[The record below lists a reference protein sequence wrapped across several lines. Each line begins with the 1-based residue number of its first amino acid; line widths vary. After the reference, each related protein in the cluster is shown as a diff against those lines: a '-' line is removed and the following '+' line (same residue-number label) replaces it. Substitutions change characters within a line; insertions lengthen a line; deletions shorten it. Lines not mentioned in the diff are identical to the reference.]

1 MLKLWSRLRQLKVL
15 SSCGVYRR
23 LDKVSLWV
31 LAFLPFLIYVNHV
44 FLSGACMGS
53 VLLRPA
59 PETSFASMFWGTC
72 IALLGVAFAFVFAS
86 ATTIVV
92 ATAAAILWLLLKS
105 SPCLPLI
112 IAAPMTPSS
121 GGASLPLRR
130 EVCMCFWY
138 GRSAGR
144 TLLVVLHQELILSL
158 SAKQHVDELIVLR
171 VLVVSVLLLE
181 HHVGEFS
188 QSFPGL

>member
-1 MLKLWSRLRQLKVL
+1 L
-15 SSCGVYRR
+15 
-23 LDKVSLWV
+23 
-31 LAFLPFLIYVNHV
+31 H
-44 FLSGACMGS
+44 
-53 VLLRPA
+53 RPV
-59 PETSFASMFWGTC
+59 
-72 IALLGVAFAFVFAS
+72 GVAFVFAFAS

-92 ATAAAILWLLLKS
+92 ATVATILWLLLKS
-105 SPCLPLI
+105 SPCRPLI
-112 IAAPMTPSS
+112 IAVPMTPSS

-138 GRSAGR
+138 DSSADR

-158 SAKQHVDELIVLR
+158 SAKQHVDELTVLR
-171 VLVVSVLLLE
+171 VLVVSVLMLE